1 MIPRFAKTLSL
12 RCPDHGT
19 TDLPGDFYTGLFAK
33 KTPGAEVLFLGV
45 SGLRKCQRVGSDHL
59 QWDVASATGI
69 GTVRTDAFGIYDIVE
84 FP

>member
-1 MIPRFAKTLSL
+1 MVPQIRQEISIQSCLQ
-12 RCPDHGT
+12 R
-19 TDLPGDFYTGLFAK
+19 
-33 KTPGAEVLFLGV
+33 KTPRAEVLFLGV

-84 FP
+84 FQ